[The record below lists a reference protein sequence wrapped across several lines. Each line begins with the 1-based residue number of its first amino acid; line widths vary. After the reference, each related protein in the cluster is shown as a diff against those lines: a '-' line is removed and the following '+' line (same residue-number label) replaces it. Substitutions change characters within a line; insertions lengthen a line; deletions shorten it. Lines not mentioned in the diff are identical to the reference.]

1 MKELIRKCPIC
12 SSEYGDTY
20 KTIRMELPQGVKL
33 PNEYDVVTCDNCGLA
48 YADVKASQ
56 EIYNAYYAC
65 NNMYSADAA

>member
-33 PNEYDVVTCDNCGLA
+33 PNEYDVVTCDNCGFA
-48 YADVKASQ
+48 YADVKAS
-56 EIYNAYYAC
+56 
-65 NNMYSADAA
+65 